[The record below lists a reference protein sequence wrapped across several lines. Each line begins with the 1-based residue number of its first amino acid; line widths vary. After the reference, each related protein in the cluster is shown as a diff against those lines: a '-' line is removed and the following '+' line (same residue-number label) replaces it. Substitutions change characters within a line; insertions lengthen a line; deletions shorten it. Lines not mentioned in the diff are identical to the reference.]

1 MKRSPGSP
9 SKGRLELGLSKALGV
24 VYRPTACMTT
34 VPPVG
39 ATLTKGD
46 ALFPRLAED
55 A

>member
-1 MKRSPGSP
+1 
-9 SKGRLELGLSKALGV
+9 LELGLSKALGV

-46 ALFPRLAED
+46 APAGRRRLTGIFGSRACFEH
-55 A
+55 

>member
-1 MKRSPGSP
+1 
-9 SKGRLELGLSKALGV
+9 
-24 VYRPTACMTT
+24 MTT